1 MNQRQLEVVL
11 NDQVIGDLKEVSDI
25 WGFDYRRE
33 WLENPRSFDLSPAI
47 GRFQQQHLD
56 GSTTRPVQWFFDNLL
71 PEEGM
76 RALLSKEMNVP
87 KADAFGLLA
96 ALGQESAGSL
106 VLRVSGAQPLALGSK
121 PLALDQLSE
130 RIQRLPRA
138 SLSSEAPKRMS
149 LAGAQHKM
157 VVFFDKETGDLA
169 EPLPGSA
176 SSHIL
181 KPDSQA
187 EAYPHSVVN
196 EAFTMKLAARLRLPV
211 PEVHMIYAP
220 EPVYIIDRFD
230 RFRTE
235 HEVEWQRKHVLDACQ
250 LLSLSSGNKY
260 NDANVETLRELSDM
274 CRSKASTRL
283 LLYRWLVF
291 NTLVGNSDAHLKNLS
306 FLVTGDGIALA
317 PFYDLLSTS
326 VYVTPLYADSQA
338 IWPREPLHPPI
349 PGASVFDEVSKD
361 KMLAAGEAIGIG
373 VPAAKRILEEM
384 VGKLL
389 SHADALIEEFLQ
401 GRHVHPA
408 SRAPSGMQQ
417 GSEAQMLRAIRYVVI
432 ATMVQKLR

>member
-33 WLENPRSFDLSPAI
+33 WLENPKSFDLSPAI
-47 GRFQQQHLD
+47 GRLQQQHLD

-157 VVFFDKETGDLA
+157 VV
-169 EPLPGSA
+169 
-176 SSHIL
+176 
-181 KPDSQA
+181 
-187 EAYPHSVVN
+187 
-196 EAFTMKLAARLRLPV
+196 
-211 PEVHMIYAP
+211 
-220 EPVYIIDRFD
+220 
-230 RFRTE
+230 
-235 HEVEWQRKHVLDACQ
+235 C
-250 LLSLSSGNKY
+250 
-260 NDANVETLRELSDM
+260 
-274 CRSKASTRL
+274 
-283 LLYRWLVF
+283 
-291 NTLVGNSDAHLKNLS
+291 
-306 FLVTGDGIALA
+306 
-317 PFYDLLSTS
+317 
-326 VYVTPLYADSQA
+326 
-338 IWPREPLHPPI
+338 
-349 PGASVFDEVSKD
+349 
-361 KMLAAGEAIGIG
+361 
-373 VPAAKRILEEM
+373 
-384 VGKLL
+384 
-389 SHADALIEEFLQ
+389 
-401 GRHVHPA
+401 
-408 SRAPSGMQQ
+408 
-417 GSEAQMLRAIRYVVI
+417 
-432 ATMVQKLR
+432 